1 MYFEYENDYLVK
13 SRIHDGTSNEL
24 ADIIEMLED
33 DIFDVLHT
41 SPEELDS
48 ERFQLLGETDDEDEA
63 IEEGTLLG
71 GGNEAHNLYCLLTGM
86 HKRAKQA
93 LVEREAS
100 EEYDRQI
107 RADQVNDYSDRCCPQ
122 PRYDLFR

>member
-1 MYFEYENDYLVK
+1 MYFEYGNDSLVK
-13 SRIHDGTSNEL
+13 RTINDGTSDEL
-24 ADIIEMLED
+24 ANIIEMLED

-41 SPEELDS
+41 SPEELDG
-48 ERFQLLGETDDEDEA
+48 ERFQLLAETDDEYEA
-63 IEEGTLLG
+63 IEEGTLLAS
-71 GGNEAHNLYCLLTGM
+71 GNEAHNLYCLLTGM

-100 EEYDRQI
+100 EEYDRSI

-122 PRYDLFR
+122 PRYYLHL